1 MSASLRL
8 ALAIV
13 LFSAATVTA
22 QDALTTARGLYASA
36 EYEEALTALGR
47 VTAET
52 SSTVAEIDHYR
63 VLCLMALGRASEADK
78 VIESIVS
85 NDPFYQPAA
94 ADAAPRVRAAFT
106 AVRQRMLPGV
116 ARSLYIDAKAA
127 FDRKAYAEAAAGL
140 EKSLKVIDNIEGA
153 GLAELGDLR
162 VLASGFLDLSRAS
175 AGAVAAAPAPGPS
188 TETSAPAATPR
199 PAAALL
205 VTNLVVLKQDLPP
218 PPFSLASL
226 NAGEYRGMI
235 EVDIDE
241 TGSVT
246 DARMVQAV
254 HVLYDPLLLKE
265 SRNWKYEPPR
275 VGGKPTAT
283 SKRVE
288 IVLRPRKGVSK

>member
-1 MSASLRL
+1 MSALLRI

-13 LFSAATVTA
+13 LFSAATAAA
-22 QDALTTARGLYASA
+22 QDALTTARDLYASA
-36 EYEEALTALGR
+36 EYEEALTALGK

-52 SSTVAEIDHYR
+52 SSTVTEIDRYR

-106 AVRQRMLPGV
+106 SVRQRMLPV
-116 ARSLYIDAKAA
+116 LARSLYLDAKAA
-127 FDRKAYAEAAAGL
+127 FDRKAYAEAASAL
-140 EKSLKVIDNIEGA
+140 EKVVKVIDNIEGA
-153 GLAELGDLR
+153 GRAELGDLR

-175 AGAVAAAPAPGPS
+175 VAAVAAAPAPSPPTEKPAS
-188 TETSAPAATPR
+188 TTVPT
-199 PAAALL
+199 PAAALSF
-205 VTNLVVLKQDLPP
+205 TNLVVLKQDLPP
-218 PPFSLASL
+218 LPFSLVSL
-226 NAGEYRGMI
+226 NAGEYRGMV

-246 DARMVQAV
+246 DARILQSV

-265 SRNWKYEPPR
+265 ARDWKYEPPR

-283 SKRVE
+283 VKRVE
-288 IVLRPRKGVSK
+288 IVLRPRKGLSR